1 MKKNMYSKR
10 QERGQR
16 SNSAR
21 NARYAFL
28 SARGRGNED
37 TSSNSFR
44 ELAYK
49 SKQRT
54 KRHPPTASG
63 RISPASSTSSKGKR
77 KKKQRWYAVV
87 RGHVP
92 GVYSHWDEA
101 WAQTNGYT
109 DGRPYKM
116 NTRQEAVEEFMRW
129 YAGARVHPVS
139 STMASRGESI
149 GPFAD
154 AFIGNVQA
162 EQIREAAFK
171 RRASGW
177 RRTAE
182 VIGGPRLGTGTST
195 VHKARSV
202 ESPRKA
208 DTPSRRS
215 A

>member
-1 MKKNMYSKR
+1 MR
-10 QERGQR
+10 
-16 SNSAR
+16 
-21 NARYAFL
+21 
-28 SARGRGNED
+28 
-37 TSSNSFR
+37 
-44 ELAYK
+44 
-49 SKQRT
+49 
-54 KRHPPTASG
+54 
-63 RISPASSTSSKGKR
+63 
-77 KKKQRWYAVV
+77 
-87 RGHVP
+87 
-92 GVYSHWDEA
+92 A

-154 AFIGNVQA
+154 AFIGNDQA

-208 DTPSRRS
+208 DTSEGQRSVYYPYRTTNHPHKMGGGTAPINTRSHDRTGMGPPASAGGPTTTYPSL
-215 A
+215 AHIPKVKTK